1 MSSLGFSSQ
10 ELADLK
16 TVYELFDVSGD
27 CRIDTEELR
36 KALRLLG
43 FKVSR
48 KKVQQMTSDVQ
59 IHGSGAVRGLT
70 DYSAF
75 LQIVS
80 KLQGTSYDKHGEI
93 SQVQSYII
101 ST

>member
-1 MSSLGFSSQ
+1 MSSLGFSPQ

-16 TVYELFDVSGD
+16 IVYELFDVSGHGS
-27 CRIDTEELR
+27 IDTEELR

-59 IHGSGAVRGLT
+59 ILGSCSVRGLT
-70 DYSAF
+70 DYGAF

-80 KLQGTSYDKHGEI
+80 KLQGSSYDRHGEI
-93 SQVQSYII
+93 SQVY
-101 ST
+101 